1 MEKLS
6 GDKLHSKLESVDSI
20 KELKDL
26 AKKVLSDQ
34 EYDAIKNS
42 PKYKGKT
49 DQEKKLYF
57 KKKLEKAINLKNS
70 KKESSEDVVESKAP
84 EPVKPKRT
92 VSKTKTGAIKAEPLE
107 QSSLSSRQ
115 KKMFDAL
122 NKLNLRGPQGK
133 IDLYTIMK
141 RYNIKGR
148 TSAKMNKTEKIL
160 AIIAA
165 AEELGLKLENLMS
178 EEEIPSS
185 PKPVSSK
192 PSSPKKEIPAG
203 KECGG
208 MPYDKLLKQ
217 SLGDL
222 KKMLESNGIRDA
234 SEVRT
239 KEHAASLICDAE
251 KGKICSEDYSCGK
264 GRVCDITTKP
274 GVCVKQPDEESKMD
288 VFNYLGRTIIGSKS
302 AISKLQK
309 QLEASKPAS
318 PKPSKPEPKPSKP
331 EPKPESDEPES
342 EAPPP
347 KQPASNLTYE
357 ELLNKRLEE
366 LKAILES
373 KGVQNT
379 SKVNSKEHAAFLA
392 DQVSKGGVCSEENK
406 CGKGLICDVT
416 TKPGVC
422 VDKKII
428 ADNYVEPISLNGV
441 KVVGTPRVLSK
452 LQKKYQAVQPEE
464 QVEVQSESKKALIKK
479 ASMIIGR
486 EKSFFKSMSEEQ
498 LTNLIDG
505 YGIVEDSSNMKNFI
519 SKKTSVKLS
528 KLSKLPLEELI
539 KRASLIT
546 DEILEDAENDR
557 ANREDMI
564 ELLSG
569 WSNKPPSDYKKVGN
583 NAIKEKLRIIR
594 LIRENPPTQ
603 IVQEDPRPSKS
614 FQDLRKEAESV
625 ESKAPP
631 KPSKPSKKPV
641 PKPESE
647 DEESEEAIPPPK
659 PSKPSKKPLPKP
671 DSEDEQSEEAIPPP
685 KPSKPSKKPIK
696 EDSDDEESE
705 EESKAP
711 PKGSKAS
718 KDAKASK
725 EIKKEDLERVMEQIL
740 AGDKQNIDDLSAVQN
755 TVLKC
760 FGLLGA

>member
-6 GDKLHSKLESVDSI
+6 GGKLHSKLESVDSM

-26 AKKVLSDQ
+26 AKKVLSDEQ
-34 EYDAIKNS
+34 YNVIKNS

-49 DQEKKLYF
+49 TEEKKLYF

-70 KKESSEDVVESKAP
+70 KKESSSEVVESEAP
-84 EPVKPKRT
+84 EPIKPKRT
-92 VSKTKTGAIKAEPLE
+92 VSKTKTGALKAEPLE
-107 QSSLSSRQ
+107 QSTLSSRQ
-115 KKMFDAL
+115 KKMFEAL

-148 TSAKMNKTEKIL
+148 ASAKMNKTEKIL

-165 AEELGLKLENLMS
+165 AEELGLKLEDLMS
-178 EEEIPSS
+178 EEDMPAS
-185 PKPVSSK
+185 PKPSSSK
-192 PSSPKKEIPAG
+192 PASPKKEIPPG

-222 KKMLESNGIRDA
+222 RKILESNGIRDA

-274 GVCVKQPDEESKMD
+274 GVCVKQTDEESKMD

-309 QLEASKPAS
+309 QLEASKPAPKPS
-318 PKPSKPEPKPSKP
+318 PKPSPKPDSEKESEAPPSKPAPKPSKPSPKP
-331 EPKPESDEPES
+331 
-342 EAPPP
+342 A
-347 KQPASNLTYE
+347 NLTYE

-366 LKAILES
+366 LKEILES

-379 SKVNSKEHAAFLA
+379 SKVRSTEHAAFLA
-392 DQVSKGGVCSEENK
+392 DQVSRGGVCSEENK
-406 CGKGLICDVT
+406 CGKGFICDVT

-422 VDKKII
+422 VDKKNIS
-428 ADNYVEPISLNGV
+428 DNYISLNGV

-452 LQKKYQAVQPEE
+452 LQKKYQPVQPEE
-464 QVEVQSESKKALIKK
+464 PVEVQSDSKKALIKK
-479 ASMIIGR
+479 AVLIIGR

-498 LTNLIDG
+498 ITNLIDG

-519 SKKTSVKLS
+519 SKKKQVKLS
-528 KLSKLPLEELI
+528 KLSKLPMEELI
-539 KRASLIT
+539 ERASLIT
-546 DEILEDAENDR
+546 DEILDDAENDR

-569 WSNKPPSDYKKVGN
+569 WSNKPPSHYAKMGN
-583 NAIKEKLRIIR
+583 NAIKEKLRMIR
-594 LIRENPPTQ
+594 LIRQYPPTP
-603 IVQEDPRPSKS
+603 ILE
-614 FQDLRKEAESV
+614 EAV
-625 ESKAPP
+625 PPP
-631 KPSKPSKKPV
+631 KPSKPLKKPV
-641 PKPESE
+641 KQESE
-647 DEESEEAIPPPK
+647 EESEAIPPPK
-659 PSKPSKKPLPKP
+659 PSKPLKKPVKQE
-671 DSEDEQSEEAIPPP
+671 SEEESEEAPPA
-685 KPSKPSKKPIK
+685 KPSKPLKKPVK
-696 EDSDDEESE
+696 QESDDESE

-711 PKGSKAS
+711 PNK
-718 KDAKASK
+718 SK

>member
-6 GDKLHSKLESVDSI
+6 GGKLHSKLESVNSI
-20 KELKDL
+20 KELKEL
-26 AKKVLSDQ
+26 AKKVLSEE
-34 EYDAIKNS
+34 EYNVIKNS

-49 DQEKKLYF
+49 DEEKKLYF

-70 KKESSEDVVESKAP
+70 KKESSEDVVESEVP

-107 QSSLSSRQ
+107 QSTLSSRQ
-115 KKMFDAL
+115 KKMFEAL

-148 TSAKMNKTEKIL
+148 ASAKMNKTEKIL

-165 AEELGLKLENLMS
+165 AEQLGLKLEDLMS
-178 EEEIPSS
+178 DEEVPSS
-185 PKPVSSK
+185 PK
-192 PSSPKKEIPAG
+192 PSSPKKEIPPG

-251 KGKICSEDYSCGK
+251 KGKICSDDYSCGK

-274 GVCVKQPDEESKMD
+274 GVCVKQTDEESKMD

-318 PKPSKPEPKPSKP
+318 PKPAPKPSKP
-331 EPKPESDEPES
+331 EPKPAPAPKPESEEEES
-342 EAPPP
+342 EAPAP
-347 KQPASNLTYE
+347 KPVPKPSKPSNLTYE

-366 LKAILES
+366 LKEILES
-373 KGVQNT
+373 KGVQNS
-379 SKVNSKEHAAFLA
+379 SKVKSTEHAAFLA
-392 DQVSKGGVCSEENK
+392 DQVSRGGVCSEENK
-406 CGKGLICDVT
+406 CGKGFICDVT

-422 VDKKII
+422 VDKKNIG
-428 ADNYVEPISLNGV
+428 DNYVPPISLNGV
-441 KVVGTPRVLSK
+441 KVVGTPSVLSK
-452 LQKKYQAVQPEE
+452 LQKKYQPVQAEE
-464 QVEVQSESKKALIKK
+464 QVEVQSDSKKALIKK
-479 ASMIIGR
+479 AVLIIGR

-498 LTNLIDG
+498 ITNLIDG

-519 SKKTSVKLS
+519 SKKKQIKLS
-528 KLSKLPLEELI
+528 KLSKLPMEELI
-539 KRASLIT
+539 QRASLIT

-569 WSNKPPSDYKKVGN
+569 WSNKPPSHYAKMGN
-583 NAIKEKLRIIR
+583 NAIKEKLRMIR
-594 LIRENPPTQ
+594 LIRQYPPTQ
-603 IVQEDPRPSKS
+603 ILQEDPRPSKP
-614 FQDLRKEAESV
+614 AM
-625 ESKAPP
+625 PP
-631 KPSKPSKKPV
+631 KKPVPKPESEDESEALPPPKSSKPPKKPV

-647 DEESEEAIPPPK
+647 DEESEEALPPPK
-659 PSKPSKKPLPKP
+659 SSKPSKKPVPKP
-671 DSEDEQSEEAIPPP
+671 DSEEE
-685 KPSKPSKKPIK
+685 
-696 EDSDDEESE
+696 EESE

-711 PKGSKAS
+711 PKKSKAS

>member
-6 GDKLHSKLESVDSI
+6 GGKLHSKLESVDSM
-20 KELKDL
+20 KELKEL
-26 AKKVLSDQ
+26 AKKVLSDE
-34 EYDAIKNS
+34 EYNVIKNS

-49 DQEKKLYF
+49 DEEKKLYF
-57 KKKLEKAINLKNS
+57 KKKLEKAINLKNA
-70 KKESSEDVVESKAP
+70 KKESSSEVVESEAP

-92 VSKTKTGAIKAEPLE
+92 VSTTKTGALKAEPLE
-107 QSSLSSRQ
+107 QSTLSSRQ
-115 KKMFDAL
+115 KKMFEAL

-148 TSAKMNKTEKIL
+148 ASAKMNKTEKIL

-165 AEELGLKLENLMS
+165 AEQLGLKLEDLMS
-178 EEEIPSS
+178 DEEVPSS
-185 PKPVSSK
+185 PKPA
-192 PSSPKKEIPAG
+192 SPKPASPKPEIPAG

-239 KEHAASLICDAE
+239 KERAASLLCEAE
-251 KGKICSEDYSCGK
+251 KGKICSEDYACGK

-274 GVCVKQPDEESKMD
+274 GVCVKQQPDDESKMD

-318 PKPSKPEPKPSKP
+318 KPAPKPVPKPVPKPESEEESEAPAPAKPSKPVKP
-331 EPKPESDEPES
+331 
-342 EAPPP
+342 
-347 KQPASNLTYE
+347 SNLTYE

-366 LKAILES
+366 LKEILES

-379 SKVNSKEHAAFLA
+379 SKVKSTEHAAFLA
-392 DQVSKGGVCSEENK
+392 DQVSKGGVCAEDNK

-422 VDKKII
+422 VDKKTIG
-428 ADNYVEPISLNGV
+428 DNYVDPISVNGV
-441 KVVGTPRVLSK
+441 KVVGTSRALSK
-452 LQKKYQAVQPEE
+452 LQKKYESVQAEE
-464 QVEVQSESKKALIKK
+464 PVEVQSDSKKALIKK
-479 ASMIIGR
+479 AVLIIGR

-498 LTNLIDG
+498 ITNLIDG

-519 SKKTSVKLS
+519 SKKKQIKLS
-528 KLSKLPLEELI
+528 KLSKLPMEELI
-539 KRASLIT
+539 ERASLIT
-546 DEILEDAENDR
+546 DEILDDAENDR

-569 WSNKPPSDYKKVGN
+569 WSNKPPSHYAKMGN
-583 NAIKEKLRIIR
+583 NAIKEKLRMIR
-594 LIRENPPTQ
+594 LIRQYPPTQ
-603 IVQEDPRPSKS
+603 IEEIKPSKSKS
-614 FQDLRKEAESV
+614 FQQIRKEAESV
-625 ESKAPP
+625 ESKPPSKPSKKPSPKPDSEDEESEEVKPPSKPSKKPVPKPESEDESKAPP
-631 KPSKPSKKPV
+631 KPTKPSKKPV

-647 DEESEEAIPPPK
+647 DEESEE
-659 PSKPSKKPLPKP
+659 
-671 DSEDEQSEEAIPPP
+671 
-685 KPSKPSKKPIK
+685 
-696 EDSDDEESE
+696 
-705 EESKAP
+705 ESKAP
-711 PKGSKAS
+711 PKK
-718 KDAKASK
+718 SK

>member
-6 GDKLHSKLESVDSI
+6 GGKLHSKLESVDSI
-20 KELKDL
+20 KELKEL
-26 AKKVLSDQ
+26 AKKVLSDE
-34 EYDAIKNS
+34 EYNVIKNS

-49 DQEKKLYF
+49 HEEKKIYF

-70 KKESSEDVVESKAP
+70 KKESSSDAEAP

-107 QSSLSSRQ
+107 QSTLTSRQ

-122 NKLNLRGPQGK
+122 NRLNLRGPQGK

-148 TSAKMNKTEKIL
+148 ASAKMNKTEKIL
-160 AIIAA
+160 AIIAT
-165 AEELGLKLENLMS
+165 AEELDLKLEDLMS
-178 EEEIPSS
+178 DEDVPSS
-185 PKPVSSK
+185 PK

-222 KKMLESNGIRDA
+222 KKMLESNGVRDA
-234 SEVRT
+234 SDVRT

-274 GVCVKQPDEESKMD
+274 GVCVKQQPDEESKMD
-288 VFNYLGRTIIGSKS
+288 VFKYLGRTIIGSKS

-309 QLEASKPAS
+309 QLEASKAA
-318 PKPSKPEPKPSKP
+318 PKPA
-331 EPKPESDEPES
+331 PKPESEEEES
-342 EAPPP
+342 QAPPAKP
-347 KQPASNLTYE
+347 VKPAKPSNLTYE

-366 LKAILES
+366 LKEILES

-379 SKVNSKEHAAFLA
+379 SKVNSTGHAAFLA
-392 DQVSKGGVCSEENK
+392 DQVSRGGVCSEENK
-406 CGKGLICDVT
+406 CSKGFVCDVT

-422 VDKKII
+422 VDKKKI
-428 ADNYVEPISLNGV
+428 ADNYVDPIYVNGV
-441 KVVGTPRVLSK
+441 KVVGTSTALSK
-452 LQKKYQAVQPEE
+452 LQKKYQAVQAQEP
-464 QVEVQSESKKALIKK
+464 VEVQSESKKALIKK
-479 ASMIIGR
+479 AVMIIGR

-528 KLSKLPLEELI
+528 KLSKLPMEELI
-539 KRASLIT
+539 QRASLIT
-546 DEILEDAENDR
+546 EEILEDAENDR
-557 ANREDMI
+557 SNREDMI

-569 WSNKPPSDYKKVGN
+569 WSNKPPSYYAKMGN
-583 NAIKEKLRIIR
+583 NAIKEKLKMIR
-594 LIRENPPTQ
+594 LIRENPPTPS
-603 IVQEDPRPSKS
+603 VTLQEAQPPKSSKP
-614 FQDLRKEAESV
+614 FKPAKIPVKEESV
-625 ESKAPP
+625 DEESEEALPAPN
-631 KPSKPSKKPV
+631 PSKPSKKPV
-641 PKPESE
+641 K
-647 DEESEEAIPPPK
+647 EESEE
-659 PSKPSKKPLPKP
+659 
-671 DSEDEQSEEAIPPP
+671 
-685 KPSKPSKKPIK
+685 
-696 EDSDDEESE
+696 ES

-711 PKGSKAS
+711 PKKA
-718 KDAKASK
+718 K
-725 EIKKEDLERVMEQIL
+725 EIKKEDLERVMQQIL